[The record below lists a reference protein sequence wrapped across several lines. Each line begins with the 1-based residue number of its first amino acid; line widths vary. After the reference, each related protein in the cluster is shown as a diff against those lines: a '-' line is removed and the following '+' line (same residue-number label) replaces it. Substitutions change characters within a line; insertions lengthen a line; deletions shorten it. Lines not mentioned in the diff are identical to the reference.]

1 MVSPRILQQTI
12 HTILNHPFKNYR
24 NITPLELEDN
34 NTKMRLNWDPNSP
47 FDCLIKQI
55 EDGQD
60 YAKDG
65 GQPCTTK
72 QLLHIAYTLIFKTRL
87 YFEECKQWNNCP
99 AAEQTWANFKTQF
112 QNAQCLLH
120 DQLHTTKQAGF
131 HSNYANHMPNTETQ
145 PPAEYCE
152 ALINLASSAT
162 TNRELLTTLAN
173 SVATINQ
180 HINQLNKPN
189 PNTCNKPNNIDTTT
203 DSTALSS
210 LTTSITDLQQQLSKL
225 KKENAN
231 LHNNS
236 NCRPHKCCDNGNY
249 CWTHCYCIR
258 NNHTSTTCQN
268 KAPGHQD
275 QATCDNTMGGSQA
288 NKPEDL

>member
-1 MVSPRILQQTI
+1 MVASPKILQQTI

-99 AAEQTWANFKTQF
+99 AAEQTWANFKPNSKMPNAFFMTNSTP
-112 QNAQCLLH
+112 QN
-120 DQLHTTKQAGF
+120 KQA
-131 HSNYANHMPNTETQ
+131 SIATMPITCPT
-145 PPAEYCE
+145 P
-152 ALINLASSAT
+152 
-162 TNRELLTTLAN
+162 
-173 SVATINQ
+173 
-180 HINQLNKPN
+180 KPN
-189 PNTCNKPNNIDTTT
+189 PLLNTV
-203 DSTALSS
+203 
-210 LTTSITDLQQQLSKL
+210 KL
-225 KKENAN
+225 
-231 LHNNS
+231 
-236 NCRPHKCCDNGNY
+236 
-249 CWTHCYCIR
+249 
-258 NNHTSTTCQN
+258 
-268 KAPGHQD
+268 
-275 QATCDNTMGGSQA
+275 
-288 NKPEDL
+288 